1 MINKRLLIKNL
12 LAQFDENSFF
22 DKKRQLNLH
31 TKEGKAKFLKHICA
45 LSNSNPNNNSYLV
58 VGVEDTGDEIVG
70 IDFYDDSNIQNLVNS
85 FLMHPPKIVYENV
98 RFPHLP
104 PNKFV
109 GLVTIFPNKEISYF
123 KNKIYII
130 EAFAT
135 FSRIGSNTVP
145 RYEEQLFD
153 NKSVVESIEKNSRND
168 LKQVISDVLE
178 FINITHVNRKPKYEV
193 FKEYFVLCWAGN
205 VKWIRG
211 TRFLSRVDIFLVN
224 EQLNLFYSELDEVT
238 INYNENEFVITEY
251 IKLGLKEATTYYPFS
266 RQTITFYDNV
276 TYNIHSELIFE
287 LPKYN
292 KRMLHHIYNSN
303 LVLIRKLNN
312 NENFT
317 FSEERDLEYLS
328 HSMMICYLNGF
339 KDAKNELISCKQA
352 LKNSQNNLLYI
363 SFKEVMRIL
372 RKLKYETIKNE

>member
-12 LAQFDENSFF
+12 LAHFDENSFF

-58 VGVEDTGDEIVG
+58 VGVEDTNDEIVG

-85 FLMHPPKIVYENV
+85 FLMYPPKIAYENV

-104 PNKFV
+104 SNKVV
-109 GLVTIFPNKEISYF
+109 GLVTIFPNQEISFF
-123 KNKIYII
+123 KNKIYVI
-130 EAFAT
+130 ETFAT

-168 LKQVISDVLE
+168 LKQVISDVFE
-178 FINITHVNRKPKYEV
+178 FINITHVNRRPKYEV

-211 TRFLSRVDIFLVN
+211 VRFLSRVDIFLVN
-224 EQLNLFYSELDEVT
+224 EHLNLFYSELDEVT
-238 INYNENEFVITEY
+238 ITYNENEFIITEF
-251 IKLGLKEATTYYPFS
+251 IKLGLKEATSYYPFS
-266 RQTITFYDNV
+266 RQTITFHDNV
-276 TYNIHSELIFE
+276 TYTIHSELIFE

-292 KRMLHHIYNSN
+292 KRLLHHIYNSN
-303 LVLIRKLNN
+303 LVLIRKLK
-312 NENFT
+312 NEEIFT
-317 FSEERDLEYLS
+317 SSEERDLDYLS

-339 KDAKNELISCKQA
+339 KEAKDELISCKQA
-352 LKNSQNNLLYI
+352 LKNSQNTMLFI

-372 RKLKYETIKNE
+372 RKLKYETNKNE

>member
-12 LAQFDENSFF
+12 LAHFDENSFF

-58 VGVEDTGDEIVG
+58 VGVEDTNDEIVG

-85 FLMHPPKIVYENV
+85 FLMYPPKIAYENV

-104 PNKFV
+104 SNKVV
-109 GLVTIFPNKEISYF
+109 GLVTIFPNQEISFF

-130 EAFAT
+130 ENFAT

-178 FINITHVNRKPKYEV
+178 FINITHVNRRPKYEV

-211 TRFLSRVDIFLVN
+211 VRFLSRVDIFLVN
-224 EQLNLFYSELDEVT
+224 EHLNLFYSELDEVT
-238 INYNENEFVITEY
+238 ITYNENEFIITEF
-251 IKLGLKEATTYYPFS
+251 IKLGLKEATSCYPFS
-266 RQTITFYDNV
+266 RQIITFHDNV
-276 TYNIHSELIFE
+276 TYTIHSELIFE

-292 KRMLHHIYNSN
+292 KRLLHHIYNSN
-303 LVLIRKLNN
+303 LVLIRKLK
-312 NENFT
+312 NEEIFT
-317 FSEERDLEYLS
+317 SSEERDLDYLS

-339 KDAKNELISCKQA
+339 KEAKDELISCKQA
-352 LKNSQNNLLYI
+352 LKNSQNAMLFI

-372 RKLKYETIKNE
+372 RKLKYETNKNE

>member
-12 LAQFDENSFF
+12 LAHFDENSFF

-58 VGVEDTGDEIVG
+58 VGVEDTDNEITG
-70 IDFYDDSNIQNLVNS
+70 TDFYDDSNIQNLVNS
-85 FLMHPPKIVYENV
+85 FLMNAPKIVYENV

-104 PNKFV
+104 SNKVV
-109 GLVTIFPNKEISYF
+109 GLVTIFPNKDISYF
-123 KNKIYII
+123 KTKIFTI
-130 EAFAT
+130 ETFAT

-145 RYEEQLFD
+145 RFEKQMFD
-153 NKSVVESIEKNSRND
+153 NKLVVESIEKNSRNE
-168 LKQVISDVLE
+168 LKQTITDVLE
-178 FINITHVNRKPKYEV
+178 FLNVTHVNRHPKYEV

-224 EQLNLFYSELDEVT
+224 EHLNLFYSELDEVT
-238 INYNENEFVITEY
+238 IEYNENEFVITEY
-251 IKLGLKEATTYYPFS
+251 IKLGLKEASTYYPFS
-266 RQTITFYDNV
+266 RQTITFHENV
-276 TYNIHSELIFE
+276 TYTITSELIFE

-292 KRMLHHIYNSN
+292 RKLLHHIYNSN
-303 LVLIRKLNN
+303 LVLIRKLKN
-312 NENFT
+312 NEI
-317 FSEERDLEYLS
+317 FSYTEERDLENLCY
-328 HSMMICYLNGF
+328 SMMICYLNGF
-339 KDAKNELISCKQA
+339 NHAKADLVNCKEY
-352 LKNSQNNLLYI
+352 LKKSENSILFI

-372 RKLKYETIKNE
+372 RKLKYETNKNE